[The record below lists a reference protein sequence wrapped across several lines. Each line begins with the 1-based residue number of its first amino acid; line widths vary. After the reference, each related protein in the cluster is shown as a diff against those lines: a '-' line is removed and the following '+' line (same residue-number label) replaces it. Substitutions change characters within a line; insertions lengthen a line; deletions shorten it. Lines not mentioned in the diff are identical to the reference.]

1 MAGAQCAKNLVEF
14 RPAGRNKMEIQF
26 IRRLRRPD
34 WTAVSGLPAYGC
46 RVPLAG
52 KNSYRLA
59 SVEFLSLWDKNY
71 ARSRGA
77 ALFK

>member
-1 MAGAQCAKNLVEF
+1 MKDIL
-14 RPAGRNKMEIQF
+14 
-26 IRRLRRPD
+26 
-34 WTAVSGLPAYGC
+34 SGGSAD
-46 RVPLAG
+46 R

>member
-1 MAGAQCAKNLVEF
+1 MKDIL
-14 RPAGRNKMEIQF
+14 
-26 IRRLRRPD
+26 
-34 WTAVSGLPAYGC
+34 SGGSAD
-46 RVPLAG
+46 R

-77 ALFK
+77 ALFKIITTGRAGGLH

>member
-1 MAGAQCAKNLVEF
+1 MKDIL
-14 RPAGRNKMEIQF
+14 
-26 IRRLRRPD
+26 
-34 WTAVSGLPAYGC
+34 SGGSAD
-46 RVPLAG
+46 R

-77 ALFK
+77 IPVAQKASAVWAVFRPERWLRAVFLPLVLLGKIGYNSM